1 MFPSGRP
8 GMNREGKGFANPFF
22 FSFLYI
28 ILRKWVFIKLQVVS
42 NVFDC
47 WKD

>member
-22 FSFLYI
+22 FFFVHYFEKMGLY
-28 ILRKWVFIKLQVVS
+28 
-42 NVFDC
+42 
-47 WKD
+47 